1 MTPQQPDIWA
11 AASIL
16 NLSDTTGLD
25 IENTSSAIYDAYASI
40 LRLALDAIEKGGLRE
55 KRQAMTAIRIA
66 LRLELP

>member
-1 MTPQQPDIWA
+1 MTPQLPDTWA

-25 IENTSSAIYDAYASI
+25 IQNTSSAIYDAYAGL
-40 LRLALDAIEKGGLRE
+40 LRLALDALEDGGLRE
-55 KRQAMTAIRIA
+55 KRHAMTAIRIA